1 MSPKAALL
9 LLADGRLPVGG
20 YAHSGGLEP
29 TVRMQGLRDEA
40 DIEHFLEGRAATVGF
55 VSAAFAAAAC
65 RAAGEDN
72 PDLLTSLDME
82 FDARTPSQATREVS
96 RAMGRQLRRGV
107 INLHPHPLLNVMRKD
122 PHQPI
127 VYGMA
132 AAAFGL
138 DVRDAAQITV
148 HESVAGPVAA
158 AVKVLN
164 LDLFSVH
171 AAFARLTDFLDD
183 LAGEAVE
190 YAGAPVAQLPA
201 LGSPSL
207 DIAAEQHRNREMRLF
222 AS

>member
-9 LLADGRLPVGG
+9 LLADGRLPAGG

-29 TVRMQGLRDEA
+29 TVRMQGLRDES
-40 DIEHFLEGRAATVGF
+40 DIQRFLEGRAATTGL

-65 RAAGEDN
+65 RAAHDDQPAVLE
-72 PDLLTSLDME
+72 SLDAE

-107 INLHPHPLLNVMRKD
+107 ISLHPHPLLDTIRRD

-127 VYGMA
+127 VYGIA
-132 AAAFGL
+132 ATAFDL
-138 DVRDAAQITV
+138 DVRAAAQMTL

-158 AVKVLN
+158 AVKVLS

-171 AAFARLTDFLDD
+171 SGFARLTDFLDD
-183 LAGEAVE
+183 LADQAAA
-190 YAGAPVAQLPA
+190 YADSPMADLPA
-201 LGSPSL
+201 MSAPLL
-207 DIAAEQHRNREMRLF
+207 DIAAEQHQNREMRLF

>member
-9 LLADGRLPVGG
+9 LLADGRLPAGG

-29 TVRMQGLRDEA
+29 TVRMQGLRNEA
-40 DIEHFLEGRAATVGF
+40 DIERFLEGRAATIGL
-55 VSAAFAAAAC
+55 VSASFAAAAC
-65 RAAGEDN
+65 RAAGEHDSY
-72 PDLLTSLDME
+72 LLAKLDAE
-82 FDARTPSQATREVS
+82 FDARTPSQTTREVS

-107 INLHPHPLLNVMRKD
+107 INLHPHPLLDVIRKD

-138 DVRDAAQITV
+138 DAHDAAQITL

-158 AVKVLN
+158 AVKVLS

-171 AAFARLTDFLDD
+171 AAFARLTDLLDE
-183 LAGEAVE
+183 LAGEAAG
-190 YAGAPVAQLPA
+190 YADSPITALPA
-201 LGSPSL
+201 MSAPLL